1 MANIN
6 LDKSSRLDIKC
17 RKGDTFKITLT
28 FDADQSTARPV
39 GGWQMEVRETAD
51 DNSGSPIIPT
61 SSVGFVY
68 NVGGTELT
76 ITIAASIMN
85 LVSGQYVYDLQHKS
99 TDATPIVETF
109 LHGVFTV
116 IEDITLTT

>member
-17 RKGDTFKITLT
+17 RKGDTFKVTLT
-28 FDADQSTARPV
+28 FDADQSIARPST
-39 GGWQMEVRETAD
+39 GWQMEVRETAD
-51 DNSGSPIIPT
+51 DNGGSPIIST
-61 SSVGFVY
+61 SSVSFVY
-68 NVGGTELT
+68 NDDGTELT

>member
-1 MANIN
+1 MASIN

-17 RKGDTFKITLT
+17 RKGDTFKMTLT
-28 FDADQSTARPV
+28 FDVDQSTARPEV
-39 GGWQMEVRETAD
+39 GWQMEVRETAD
-51 DNSGSPIIPT
+51 DNSGSPSIPT
-61 SSVGFVY
+61 SSVGFGYSVD
-68 NVGGTELT
+68 GTELT
-76 ITIAASIMN
+76 ITIAASTMN

-99 TDATPIVETF
+99 SDATPIVETF